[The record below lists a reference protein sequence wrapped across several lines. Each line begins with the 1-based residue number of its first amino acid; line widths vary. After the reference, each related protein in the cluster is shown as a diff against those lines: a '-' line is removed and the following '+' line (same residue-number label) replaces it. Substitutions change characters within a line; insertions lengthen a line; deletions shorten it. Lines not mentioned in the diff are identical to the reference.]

1 MKNKLNLLFALGCL
15 ILVVAGCS
23 KDAEINAFITEFDTV
38 TQEIV
43 SKIDANPSAAGVD
56 EAQKAFDS
64 RKAGLKEKWDGIKG
78 AVGFQVSSDTKKKL
92 EESVSKNM
100 KSLIDV
106 STKNAM
112 KLALDKD
119 AASKFKTLLT
129 DYQATFSMDNK

>member
-1 MKNKLNLLFALGCL
+1 MNKTNLLIVLSCL

-23 KDAEINAFITEFDTV
+23 KDAEINAFISEFDSV
-38 TQEIV
+38 TQDIV

-56 EAQKAFDS
+56 DAQKSFDAK
-64 RKAGLKEKWDGIKG
+64 KASLKEKWDKIKG

-100 KSLIDV
+100 KALVDV

-119 AASKFKTLLT
+119 ASTKFRTLLT
-129 DYQATFSMDNK
+129 DYQGTFSMDTK